1 MTSTRTTSSTTDSD
15 THSDIHSDLRRPRRS
30 RRRFALHYVEM
41 VVAMFVGMFVGMFA
55 LAPLWA
61 AAGLD
66 LSHDQDPELA
76 SLRMAFDMSVGMALW
91 MRFRG
96 HAWGP
101 TLEMCGAMFAPL
113 VPLFPLLWAG
123 AVDGMTVMMVAHV
136 AMFPLMLAVM
146 LRRRD
151 EYAGSHAHHR
161 ARKSA
166 DVSAGRDR

>member
-1 MTSTRTTSSTTDSD
+1 MTSTRVTSSTTDVHSD
-15 THSDIHSDLRRPRRS
+15 THSDLRRPRRS
-30 RRRFALHYVEM
+30 WRRFALHYVEM
-41 VVAMFVGMFVGMFA
+41 ILAMFVGMFA
-55 LAPLWA
+55 LDPLWT

-66 LSHDQDPELA
+66 PSYDHEPELA
-76 SLRMAFDMSVGMALW
+76 SLLMAFDMSVGMALW

-96 HAWGP
+96 HAWAP

-161 ARKSA
+161 ARKGA
-166 DVSAGRDR
+166 EVSAGRDR